1 MEDHPSLFTQ
11 AGNFISALSGGVDPR
26 MGLYSAVLSI
36 AQLEGNRGM
45 GPSFPVIFRYTPL
58 DPRNLGY
65 GNGFSLGLS
74 SYDRHSGELSLS
86 SGERYHVVENASG
99 TGITVLQ
106 KKLDNFRFE
115 KDPANN
121 CYRLTHRTGDVEILQ
136 GPDTGFAL
144 KMPTRLLSPAGHS
157 LNLRWDAQNRLI
169 SVADDQADL
178 LAVSYPD
185 SASTETRLQLYPG
198 QSEGYDVVLAFRNDK
213 LVTLK
218 NLALPEKPLVWDLE
232 YQAMTPDV
240 WGEWL
245 TGVTGPGGAREVVS
259 YSPGDEGHKFPDEAH
274 RPAMPVVRSYTHFP
288 GGGQPVSTV
297 HYSYTDFNFLGYQSG
312 NSHWL
317 SNEDNLYDSLSD
329 YVYGSAEIHSDGEEQ
344 HTIRR
349 SYNSFHLLIS
359 EEVSHGK
366 TKQTTQTE
374 YYAVVGKAFADQP
387 PQYQLPRKQR
397 VIWEDE
403 TRKRVEVSENTFD
416 ASGNPLTR
424 LAPDGK
430 LTTWEYYPAE
440 GSGADCPAEPNGFT
454 RFVKS
459 VTVKPAITAY
469 QDVASDSTFY
479 RYSTCVAVPDTVHSL
494 VLKTQERHYG
504 LMTVSGGRTES
515 TLLST
520 HAIEYEADDPRSA
533 GQIVR
538 CLSRH
543 YPAGETGEACLTTQT
558 FSRTDTDAG
567 TVLHRRTL
575 ITDDKLSREYAQE
588 FSRYTG
594 RLLRSVDAHGNNETY
609 EYDRLGRQ
617 TRIIRLPGTEYENV
631 WHYCYTL
638 DPAADLPCCVTRTDP
653 PGNKRR
659 DWQDGT
665 GRWIKSETRASD
677 SLIWTLEKQRN
688 YDGMGRPAAET
699 AADWRQPGTAPD
711 ADFSLKRTLH
721 YDAWQQ
727 NNRTNYSD
735 GTAELTAFD
744 PITRQSTVAIS
755 GGAVQTGFR
764 VTSYDQGGRPLQV
777 SLMQADGTTE
787 YSRQTREYDGLGR
800 LRKETDALGNQ
811 TLFTYDLWGRRTKTV
826 LADNTS
832 IVWNYA
838 NNSSGALIAEVTVN
852 GTSLATQS
860 FDGLGRLLTRT
871 SGGQNW
877 QYSYELPA
885 DTQAATERAPDGVLR
900 KYSFL
905 RPLGEILTAVSAQD
919 IVQTFRYNPLTHN
932 LEEAREGESS
942 LRYSFYESGQLKN
955 STASMPAAQQR
966 QQSQLCSVAGQPQ
979 TVTDW
984 SGETQT
990 WKRDAN
996 GWVST
1001 LSDRMLSTEL
1011 RYDSAKRIIG
1021 WRTTSL
1027 ASLHWQDTTLTLDD
1041 FGREVERVIRDSRND
1056 PFTLTRTWSKNNQLL
1071 SARTTTGATVLRD
1084 ESYQYD
1090 DRNRLVLYRCSG
1102 SGLPEDRYGG
1112 LTEQQFFYDAL
1123 NNVIGRDTTYADGS
1137 VNQTKLLYE
1146 NAVDRCQ
1153 LTAVT
1158 NSHPHFPDRRT
1169 ILRDQAGRMTA
1180 DDEGRQFSYDALGRL
1195 RSLTAPGANV
1205 VYQYDA
1211 HNRIVTRQSP
1221 SQKTETSC
1229 YLDGRLNIV
1238 DRGTDCTRLIS
1249 AARQLVAQSGPGEK
1263 ADIWLAGTDAAGSV
1277 LIATNDARSGYHA
1290 YTAYGECSA
1299 AGPLMTGFK
1308 AEPWDPAI
1316 RLYAPGNGYRF
1327 YNPQLMQ
1334 FLSPDWLSP
1343 FGAGGINPYAYCGGD
1358 PVNRTDPDGR
1368 FSLSLVKWLGL
1379 GTSLLFLFAAVEPLG
1394 VAILTAGLTMRVMT
1408 AAFGTSILD
1417 LAIGVGG
1424 IAGDLVNLTSTVAS
1438 GFNAQSRVTEILG
1451 IVGWVVGG
1459 GATAFRYLRSHGDK
1473 IERIRK
1479 EADQLK
1485 EELEV
1490 EKGKT
1495 TALTEANLNLQ
1506 REVAAF
1512 RFRDRA
1518 ATFPTTGRPRLNRAV
1533 QTETMESVLSHP
1545 LRIEGSPL
1553 PASRLTRSRSL
1564 APESDD
1570 AASASP
1576 VMRPRAPTSSLS
1588 DIHVGPHSQI
1598 SARDMNG
1605 LYDSFPGIDEHF

>member
-1 MEDHPSLFTQ
+1 MEDHPTLFTQ
-11 AGNFISALSGGVDPR
+11 AGNFLSALSGGVDPR

-36 AQLEGNRGM
+36 AQLNGNRGM

-74 SYDRHSGELSLS
+74 SYDRRSGELRLS
-86 SGERYHVVENASG
+86 SGERYHVVEQTTG

-115 KDPANN
+115 KDAANN

-136 GPDTGFAL
+136 GPATGFDI

-157 LNLRWDAQNRLI
+157 LNLRWDAQNRLV

-185 SASTETRLQLYPG
+185 STSAEARLQLYPG
-198 QSEGYDVVLAFRNDK
+198 QTEGYDVVLAFRNDK
-213 LVTLK
+213 LVTIS
-218 NLALPEKPLVWDLE
+218 NLALPEQPLIWTLE
-232 YQAMTPDV
+232 YQAMVPDV

-245 TGVTGPGGAREVVS
+245 TGVTGPLGAREAVS
-259 YSPGDEGHKFPDEAH
+259 YSLGEEGHKFPDEAR
-274 RPAMPVVRSYTHFP
+274 RPAMPAVRSYSHFP
-288 GGGQPVSTV
+288 GGGQPVRTV
-297 HYSYTDFNFLGYQSG
+297 HYAYTDFNFLGYQSG

-317 SNEDNLYDSLSD
+317 SNEDNLYDSLTD
-329 YVYGSAEIHSDGEEQ
+329 YIYGSVETHSGGNQQ

-374 YYAVVGKAFADQP
+374 YYAIPGKAFADQP
-387 PQYQLPRKQR
+387 PQYQLPKRQR
-397 VIWEDE
+397 VIWEDDK
-403 TRKRVEVSENTFD
+403 RKRVEISENTFD
-416 ASGNPLTR
+416 TSGNPLTR
-424 LAPDGK
+424 LTPDGK
-430 LTTWEYYPAE
+430 LTRWEYYAAL
-440 GSGADCPAEPNGFT
+440 GAGADCPAEPNGFT

-459 VTVKPAITAY
+459 VTVKPATTAY
-469 QDVASDSTFY
+469 QDVASDSTLY
-479 RYSTCVAVPDTVHSL
+479 RYSTCLAVPDTVRSL
-494 VLKTQERHYG
+494 VLKTEERHYG
-504 LMTVSGGRTES
+504 VTTLPGGRTES

-520 HAIEYEADDPRSA
+520 HAIDYEATDPRSA

-543 YPAGETGEACLTTQT
+543 YPNGETSEAYLTTEM
-558 FSRTDTDAG
+558 FSRTDTGAG
-567 TVLHRRTL
+567 TVLHRHTL
-575 ITDDKLSREYAQE
+575 IADDKLSRNYEHE
-588 FSRYTG
+588 FSGYSG
-594 RLLRSVDAHGNNETY
+594 RLLRSADAHGNNETY
-609 EYDRLGRQ
+609 EYDGLGRQ
-617 TRIIRLPGTEYENV
+617 TRIIRLPDTEYENV

-638 DPAADLPCCVTRTDP
+638 DPAADLPYCVTRTDP
-653 PGNKRR
+653 LRNKRR

-688 YDGMGRPAAET
+688 YDGLGRPAAEM
-699 AADWRQPGTAPD
+699 AADWRQPRTAPE

-721 YDAWQQ
+721 YDEWQQ
-727 NNRTNYSD
+727 NNRTDYSD
-735 GTAELTAFD
+735 GTAELTVFD
-744 PITRQSTVAIS
+744 PISRQSTVAIS
-755 GGAVQTGFR
+755 GGDVQTGFK
-764 VTSYDQGGRPLQV
+764 VTRYDQGGRPVQV
-777 SLMQADGTTE
+777 SLMQADGITE
-787 YSRQTREYDGLGR
+787 YNRQTSEYDGLGR
-800 LRKETDALGNQ
+800 LRKETDALGNR
-811 TLFTYDLWGRRTKTV
+811 TLFAYDLWGRRTETV

-832 IVWNYA
+832 IVWHYA
-838 NNSSGALIAEVTVN
+838 KSSSGALIAEITVN

-860 FDGLGRLLTRT
+860 FDGLGRLLSRT

-885 DTQAATERAPDGVLR
+885 DTQATTERAPDGVLR
-900 KYSFL
+900 KYTFL
-905 RPLGEILTAVSAQD
+905 RPLGEVLTAVSTQD
-919 IVQTFRYNPLTHN
+919 IAQRFRYNPLTHK
-932 LEEAREGESS
+932 LEEAQEGENS
-942 LRYSFYESGQLKN
+942 LRYSFYDSGQLKS
-955 STASMPAAQQR
+955 STATVSAAQQR

-979 TVTDW
+979 TITDW

-990 WKRDAN
+990 WKRDAS
-996 GWVST
+996 GWVTT
-1001 LSDRMLSTEL
+1001 LCDSMVSTEL

-1027 ASLHWQDTTLTLDD
+1027 ASLHWLDTTLTLDD

-1056 PFTLTRTWSKNNQLL
+1056 PFTLTREWSRNSQLL
-1071 SARTTTGATVLRD
+1071 AAKTKKGATVLRD
-1084 ESYQYD
+1084 EAYQYD
-1090 DRNRLVLYRCSG
+1090 NRNRLVFYRCTG
-1102 SGLPEDRYGG
+1102 KELPEDRYGG
-1112 LTEQQFFYDAL
+1112 LTEQQFFYDAF
-1123 NNVIGRDTTYADGS
+1123 NNVIRRDTTYADGS

-1146 NAVDRCQ
+1146 HALDRCQ

-1158 NSHPHFPDRRT
+1158 NSHPHFPQRRT
-1169 ILRDQAGRMTA
+1169 ILRDQAGRVTA

-1205 VYQYDA
+1205 VYHYDA

-1221 SQKTETSC
+1221 SHTPETSY
-1229 YLDGRLNIV
+1229 YLDGRLNILE
-1238 DRGTDCTRLIS
+1238 RGTECTRLIS
-1249 AARQLVAQSGPGEK
+1249 ADRQLVAQSGPDAK

-1277 LIATNDARSGYHA
+1277 LIAANGAGSSLNA
-1290 YTAYGECSA
+1290 YTAYGECSG
-1299 AGPLMTGFK
+1299 AGPLLTGFK

-1316 RLYAPGNGYRF
+1316 RLYALGNGYRL

-1343 FGAGGINPYAYCGGD
+1343 FGAGGINPYAYCAGD
-1358 PVNRTDPDGR
+1358 PVNRTDPGGS

-1379 GTSLLFLFAAVEPLG
+1379 GTSLLFLVAAVEPLG

-1408 AAFGTSILD
+1408 AAFGTNILD
-1417 LAIGVGG
+1417 LAIGIGG
-1424 IAGDLVNLTSTVAS
+1424 ITGDLVNLTSTVAS

-1473 IERIRK
+1473 IERIRR

-1485 EELEV
+1485 EELEL
-1490 EKGKT
+1490 EKGKI
-1495 TALTEANLNLQ
+1495 TALTEANLTLQ

-1518 ATFPTTGRPRLNRAV
+1518 STFPTTGRPRLNRAV

-1564 APESDD
+1564 AAESDD
-1570 AASASP
+1570 APPASP
-1576 VMRPRAPTSSLS
+1576 VLRPRVPTGSLS
-1588 DIHVGPHSQI
+1588 DIYGGPHSQI
-1598 SARDMNG
+1598 SDRDLNG
-1605 LYDSFPGIDEHF
+1605 LYGSFPDLDQHF